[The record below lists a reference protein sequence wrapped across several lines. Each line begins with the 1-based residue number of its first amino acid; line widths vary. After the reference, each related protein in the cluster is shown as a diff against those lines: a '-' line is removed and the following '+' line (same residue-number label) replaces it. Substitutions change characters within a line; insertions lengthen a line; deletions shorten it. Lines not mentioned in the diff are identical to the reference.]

1 MSRLISRGGFLVL
14 SPWTAATVGD
24 LMSECLLKCGAQ
36 NALGAIFLVLTSG
49 RDDLRLK
56 NWL

>member
-1 MSRLISRGGFLVL
+1 MSPLISRGGFLVP
-14 SPWTAATVGD
+14 SPRTAATVGD
-24 LMSECLLKCGAQ
+24 VMSECLLKCGTQ
-36 NALGAIFLVLTSG
+36 NASGAIFLVLTSG